1 VPTPARERGGVSGR
15 RGDRPSKRKDI
26 HERALGLLAV
36 RQRSRKELERRLVQA
51 GFEPEAVATELG
63 RLEDVGLIDDATFA
77 AAVVESRMGA
87 RGESR
92 RAVGI
97 KLQQA
102 GVDRDVAMDALDR
115 APDSEQDR
123 ADRLAE
129 TRVARVSGLDPAT
142 GFARVS
148 GFLMRRGY
156 APAVARHAARRALG
170 LEGIDA

>member
-1 VPTPARERGGVSGR
+1 MSARRRDGGPGE
-15 RGDRPSKRKDI
+15 RPSKRKDI

-51 GFEPEAVATELG
+51 GFEADAVATELE
-63 RLEDVGLIDDATFA
+63 RLEQVGLIDDAAFA

-102 GVDRDVAMDALDR
+102 GVDREVALAALDE
-115 APDSEQDR
+115 APDAEQDR

-129 TRVARVSGLDPAT
+129 SRAVRVVGLDPAT

-156 APAVARHAARRALG
+156 PPAVARQAARRALG
-170 LEGIDA
+170 LEGIEA

>member
-1 VPTPARERGGVSGR
+1 MPLPAREQGSGAR
-15 RGDRPSKRKDI
+15 RGKRKDV

-51 GFEPEAVATELG
+51 GFEPDAVEAELG
-63 RLEDVGLIDDATFA
+63 RLEQVGLIDDAAFA

-92 RAVGI
+92 RAVGV

-102 GVDRDVAMDALDR
+102 GVDRDVAQAALDE
-115 APDSEQDR
+115 APEGEQDR
-123 ADRLAE
+123 ADRLAQA
-129 TRVARVSGLDPAT
+129 RAARVSGLDPAA

-156 APAVARHAARRALG
+156 PPGVARQAARRALG
-170 LEGIDA
+170 LEGIEA

>member
-1 VPTPARERGGVSGR
+1 VPASARR
-15 RGDRPSKRKDI
+15 RGDGAGERPGKRKDV

-36 RQRSRKELERRLVQA
+36 RQRSRRELERRLVQA
-51 GFEPEAVATELG
+51 GFESDAVETELD
-63 RLEDVGLIDDATFA
+63 RLEQVGLIDDAAFA

-92 RAVGI
+92 RAVGV

-102 GVDRDVAMDALDR
+102 GVDREVARAALDE
-115 APDSEQDR
+115 APDGEQDR
-123 ADRLAE
+123 ADRLAQARAG
-129 TRVARVSGLDPAT
+129 RVAGLDPAT

-156 APAVARHAARRALG
+156 APGVAREAARRALG
-170 LEGIDA
+170 LEGIEA

>member
-1 VPTPARERGGVSGR
+1 MPSPARDRREGSGK
-15 RGDRPSKRKDI
+15 RPSKRKDI

-36 RQRSRKELERRLVQA
+36 RQRSRRELERRLVQA
-51 GFEPEAVATELG
+51 GFEPDAVEVELG
-63 RLEDVGLIDDATFA
+63 RLEQVGLIDDAALA

-92 RAVGI
+92 RAVGV

-102 GVDRDVAMDALDR
+102 GVDRDVALAALDE
-115 APDSEQDR
+115 APEGEQDR
-123 ADRLAE
+123 ADRLAQA
-129 TRVARVSGLDPAT
+129 RASRVSGLDPAV

-156 APAVARHAARRALG
+156 PPGVARQAARRALG
-170 LEGIDA
+170 LEGIEA

>member
-1 VPTPARERGGVSGR
+1 MPSPARDRREGSGK
-15 RGDRPSKRKDI
+15 RPSKRKDI

-36 RQRSRKELERRLVQA
+36 RQRSRRELERRLVQA
-51 GFEPEAVATELG
+51 GFEPDAVEVELA
-63 RLEDVGLIDDATFA
+63 RLDQVGLIDDVAFA

-92 RAVGI
+92 RAVGV

-102 GVDRDVAMDALDR
+102 GVDRDVALAALDE
-115 APDSEQDR
+115 APEGEQDR
-123 ADRLAE
+123 ADRLAQARA
-129 TRVARVSGLDPAT
+129 TRVSGLDPAV

-156 APAVARHAARRALG
+156 PPGVARQAARRALG
-170 LEGIDA
+170 LEGIEA

>member
-1 VPTPARERGGVSGR
+1 MSPACRAGGSGD
-15 RGDRPSKRKDI
+15 RGDRPGKRKDV

-36 RQRSRKELERRLVQA
+36 RQRSRRELERRLVQA
-51 GFEPEAVATELG
+51 GFEPDAVNAELD
-63 RLEDVGLIDDATFA
+63 RLGHVGLIDDAAFA

-87 RGESR
+87 RRESR

-102 GVDRDVAMDALDR
+102 GVDRQVALAALDE
-115 APDSEQDR
+115 APEEEQDR
-123 ADRLAE
+123 ADRLAQ
-129 TRVARVSGLDPAT
+129 TRARRVAGLDPTT

-156 APAVARHAARRALG
+156 PPAVARQAARRALG
-170 LEGIDA
+170 LEGIEA

>member
-1 VPTPARERGGVSGR
+1 VAASARRTGVSSDRDGR
-15 RGDRPSKRKDI
+15 PTKRKDI

-36 RQRSRKELERRLVQA
+36 RQRSRRELERRLVHA
-51 GFEPEAVATELG
+51 GFDPDAVETELV
-63 RLEDVGLIDDATFA
+63 RLEQVGLIDDAAFA
-77 AAVVESRMGA
+77 AAVVESRMGS

-92 RAVGI
+92 RAVGV

-102 GVDRDVAMDALDR
+102 GVDRDVALAALDE
-115 APDSEQDR
+115 APESEQDR

-129 TRVARVSGLDPAT
+129 SRATRVAGLDPAT

-156 APAVARHAARRALG
+156 PPGVARQAARRALG

>member
-1 VPTPARERGGVSGR
+1 VPSRAREQGSGA
-15 RGDRPSKRKDI
+15 RPSKRKDI

-36 RQRSRKELERRLVQA
+36 RQRSRRELERRLVQA
-51 GFEPEAVATELG
+51 GFEPDAVEVELG
-63 RLEDVGLIDDATFA
+63 RLEQVGLIDDAAFA

-92 RAVGI
+92 RAVGV

-102 GVDRDVAMDALDR
+102 GVDRNVALAALDE
-115 APDSEQDR
+115 APEGEQDR
-123 ADRLAE
+123 ADRLAQARA
-129 TRVARVSGLDPAT
+129 TRVSGLDPAV

-156 APAVARHAARRALG
+156 PPGVARQAARRALG
-170 LEGIDA
+170 LEGIEA

>member
-1 VPTPARERGGVSGR
+1 MPSSARRTAGSGD

-36 RQRSRKELERRLVQA
+36 RQRSRRELERRLAQA
-51 GFEPEAVATELG
+51 GFERDAVDTELG
-63 RLEDVGLIDDATFA
+63 RLEQVGLIDDAAFA
-77 AAVVESRMGA
+77 AAMVESRMGA

-92 RAVGI
+92 RAVGM

-102 GVDRDVAMDALDR
+102 GVDRKVALAALDE
-115 APDSEQDR
+115 APDTEQDR
-123 ADRLAE
+123 ADRLAQ

-142 GFARVS
+142 RFARLR

-156 APAVARHAARRALG
+156 PPGVARQAARKALG
-170 LEGIDA
+170 LEGIEA

>member
-1 VPTPARERGGVSGR
+1 VTSPARQRGGGPGKR
-15 RGDRPSKRKDI
+15 QGKRKDI

-51 GFEPEAVATELG
+51 GFEAEAVANELE
-63 RLEDVGLIDDATFA
+63 RLEQVGLIDDAAFA
-77 AAVVESRMGA
+77 AAVVESRIGV

-102 GVDRDVAMDALDR
+102 GVDRDVALAALDQ
-115 APDSEQDR
+115 APGDEQER

-129 TRVARVSGLDPAT
+129 SRAARVSGLDAAT

-156 APAVARHAARRALG
+156 APAVARQAARRALG
-170 LEGIDA
+170 LEGIEA

>member
-1 VPTPARERGGVSGR
+1 VTSAARRTPGSGD

-36 RQRSRKELERRLVQA
+36 RQRSRRELERRLVQA
-51 GFEPEAVATELG
+51 GFEADAVETELG
-63 RLEDVGLIDDATFA
+63 RLEQVELIDDAAFA

-102 GVDRDVAMDALDR
+102 GVDREVALAALED
-115 APDSEQDR
+115 APDGEQER

-129 TRVARVSGLDPAT
+129 SRAGRVAGLDPMT
-142 GFARVS
+142 GFTRVS

-156 APAVARHAARRALG
+156 APAVARQAARKALG
-170 LEGIDA
+170 LEGIEA

>member
-1 VPTPARERGGVSGR
+1 VSSPARDRREGSGK
-15 RGDRPSKRKDI
+15 RPSKRKDI

-36 RQRSRKELERRLVQA
+36 RQRSRRELECRLVQA
-51 GFEPEAVATELG
+51 GFEPDAVEVELG
-63 RLEDVGLIDDATFA
+63 RLEQVGLIDDAAFA

-102 GVDRDVAMDALDR
+102 GVDRDVAQAALDE
-115 APDSEQDR
+115 APEGEQDR
-123 ADRLAE
+123 ADRLAQARA
-129 TRVARVSGLDPAT
+129 TRVSGLDPAA

-156 APAVARHAARRALG
+156 PPGVARQAARRALG
-170 LEGIDA
+170 LEGIEA

>member
-1 VPTPARERGGVSGR
+1 VASSARRPARSGD
-15 RGDRPSKRKDI
+15 RGDRRGKRRDI

-36 RQRSRKELERRLVQA
+36 RQRSRRELERRLVQA
-51 GFEPEAVATELG
+51 GFEPDAVAAELD
-63 RLEDVGLIDDATFA
+63 RLEQVGLIDDAAFA

-92 RAVGI
+92 RAVGM

-102 GVDRDVAMDALDR
+102 GVDRDVAVAALDE
-115 APDSEQDR
+115 APDDEQDR

-129 TRVARVSGLDPAT
+129 TRARRVTELDPAT

-156 APAVARHAARRALG
+156 PPAVARQAARKALG
-170 LEGIDA
+170 VEGIDA

>member
-1 VPTPARERGGVSGR
+1 MAEDRTGRGARPKRSGT
-15 RGDRPSKRKDI
+15 KKDI

-36 RQRSRKELERRLVQA
+36 RQRSRRELERRLVQA
-51 GFEPEAVATELG
+51 GFEPDAVEVELG
-63 RLEDVGLIDDATFA
+63 RLEQVGLIDDAAFA

-102 GVDRDVAMDALDR
+102 GVDRDVAQAALDE
-115 APDSEQDR
+115 APEGEQDR

-129 TRVARVSGLDPAT
+129 TRARRVTELDPAT

-156 APAVARHAARRALG
+156 PPGVARQAARRALG
-170 LEGIDA
+170 LEGIEA

>member
-1 VPTPARERGGVSGR
+1 VPSRTRDRGASPGERSG
-15 RGDRPSKRKDI
+15 KRKDI

-51 GFEPEAVATELG
+51 GFEPEAVDTELE
-63 RLEDVGLIDDATFA
+63 RLEQVGLLDDAAFA

-102 GVDRDVAMDALDR
+102 GVDRDVASAALDE
-115 APDSEQDR
+115 APEEEQDR
-123 ADRLAE
+123 ADRLAKGRA
-129 TRVARVSGLDPAT
+129 TRVSGLDPAT

-156 APAVARHAARRALG
+156 PPGVARLAARRALG
-170 LEGIDA
+170 LEGIEA

>member
-1 VPTPARERGGVSGR
+1 MTSPARQWGGGPGKR
-15 RGDRPSKRKDI
+15 QGKRKDI

-51 GFEPEAVATELG
+51 GFEAEAVTDELE
-63 RLEDVGLIDDATFA
+63 RLEQVGLIDDAAFA
-77 AAVVESRMGA
+77 TAVVESRIGV

-102 GVDRDVAMDALDR
+102 GVDREVALAALDQ
-115 APDSEQDR
+115 APGDEQER

-129 TRVARVSGLDPAT
+129 SRAARVSGLDPAT

-156 APAVARHAARRALG
+156 PPAVARQAARRALG
-170 LEGIDA
+170 LEGIEA

>member
-1 VPTPARERGGVSGR
+1 MASPARQQGGGPGKR
-15 RGDRPSKRKDI
+15 QGTRKDI

-36 RQRSRKELERRLVQA
+36 RQRSRRELERRLVQA
-51 GFEPEAVATELG
+51 GFESEAVAAELD
-63 RLEDVGLIDDATFA
+63 RLEQVGLIDDAAFA

-102 GVDRDVAMDALDR
+102 GVDRDVALAALDK
-115 APDSEQDR
+115 APDDEQER

-129 TRVARVSGLDPAT
+129 SRATRVSGLDPAT
-142 GFARVS
+142 GFARIS

-156 APAVARHAARRALG
+156 PPGVARQAARRALG
-170 LEGIDA
+170 LEGIEA

>member
-1 VPTPARERGGVSGR
+1 VTSPARQRVGGPGKR
-15 RGDRPSKRKDI
+15 QGKRKDI

-36 RQRSRKELERRLVQA
+36 RQRSRRELERRLVQA
-51 GFEPEAVATELG
+51 GFEAEAVADELE
-63 RLEDVGLIDDATFA
+63 RLEQVGLIDDAAFA
-77 AAVVESRMGA
+77 AALVESRIGV

-102 GVDRDVAMDALDR
+102 GVDREVALAALDQ
-115 APDSEQDR
+115 APGDEQER

-129 TRVARVSGLDPAT
+129 SRAARVSGLDPAT

-170 LEGIDA
+170 LEGIEA

>member
-1 VPTPARERGGVSGR
+1 VPSARRAGA
-15 RGDRPSKRKDI
+15 GDRPDRPGKRKDV

-36 RQRSRKELERRLVQA
+36 RQRSRRELERRLVQA
-51 GFEPEAVATELG
+51 GFDAEAVQSELG
-63 RLEDVGLIDDATFA
+63 RLEDVGLIDDAAFA

-97 KLQQA
+97 KLRQA
-102 GVDRDVAMDALDR
+102 GVDRELALAALDQ
-115 APDSEQDR
+115 APEGEQDR

-129 TRVARVSGLDPAT
+129 ARAPRVGGLDPAT
-142 GFARVS
+142 GFARIS

-156 APAVARHAARRALG
+156 PPGVARQAARRALG
-170 LEGIDA
+170 VEGIEA

>member
-1 VPTPARERGGVSGR
+1 MSSRTRDRGASPGER
-15 RGDRPSKRKDI
+15 RGKRKDI

-51 GFEPEAVATELG
+51 GFEPEAVETELE
-63 RLEDVGLIDDATFA
+63 RLEQVGLLDDAAFA

-102 GVDRDVAMDALDR
+102 GVDRDVALAALDE
-115 APDSEQDR
+115 APEEEQDR
-123 ADRLAE
+123 ADRLAQGRA
-129 TRVARVSGLDPAT
+129 TRVSGLDPAT

-156 APAVARHAARRALG
+156 PPGVARLAARRALG
-170 LEGIDA
+170 LEGIEA

>member
-1 VPTPARERGGVSGR
+1 MTAPARQRGGGPGTR
-15 RGDRPSKRKDI
+15 QGKRKDI

-36 RQRSRKELERRLVQA
+36 RQRSRRELERRLVQA
-51 GFEPEAVATELG
+51 GFESDTVAAELD
-63 RLEDVGLIDDATFA
+63 RLEQVGLVDDAAFA
-77 AAVVESRMGA
+77 ASVVESRMGV

-92 RAVGI
+92 RAVGV

-102 GVDRDVAMDALDR
+102 GVDREVALAALDQG
-115 APDSEQDR
+115 PGDEQER

-129 TRVARVSGLDPAT
+129 TRASRVSSLDPAT

-156 APAVARHAARRALG
+156 PPGVARQAARRALG
-170 LEGIDA
+170 LEGIEA

>member
-1 VPTPARERGGVSGR
+1 VPSSTRRAAGSGD

-36 RQRSRKELERRLVQA
+36 RQRSRRELERRLVQA
-51 GFEPEAVATELG
+51 GFEPDAVEVELG
-63 RLEDVGLIDDATFA
+63 RLEQVGLIDDAAFA

-92 RAVGI
+92 RAVGV

-102 GVDRDVAMDALDR
+102 GVDRDIAVAALDE
-115 APDSEQDR
+115 APEGEQDR
-123 ADRLAE
+123 ADRLAQARA
-129 TRVARVSGLDPAT
+129 TRVSGLDPAV

-156 APAVARHAARRALG
+156 PPGVARQAARRALG
-170 LEGIDA
+170 LEGIEA

>member
-1 VPTPARERGGVSGR
+1 MPSARRRGTGSGERGE
-15 RGDRPSKRKDI
+15 RPSKRKDI

-36 RQRSRKELERRLVQA
+36 RQRSRRELERRLVQA
-51 GFEPEAVATELG
+51 GFEPDAVEVELG
-63 RLEDVGLIDDATFA
+63 RLEQVGLIDDAAFA

-102 GVDRDVAMDALDR
+102 GVDRDVAQAALDE
-115 APDSEQDR
+115 APEGEQDR
-123 ADRLAE
+123 ADRLAQARA
-129 TRVARVSGLDPAT
+129 TRVSGLDPAA

-156 APAVARHAARRALG
+156 PPGVARLAARRALG
-170 LEGIDA
+170 LEGIEA

>member
-1 VPTPARERGGVSGR
+1 VTSPARKRGSGLGERQGKR
-15 RGDRPSKRKDI
+15 RDI

-36 RQRSRKELERRLVQA
+36 RQRSRRELERRLVQA
-51 GFEPEAVATELG
+51 SFEPDAVAAELD
-63 RLEDVGLIDDATFA
+63 RLEQVGLIDDAAFA
-77 AAVVESRMGA
+77 AAVVESRMA
-87 RGESR
+87 VRGESR

-102 GVDRDVAMDALDR
+102 GVDREVALAALDQ
-115 APDSEQDR
+115 APDDEQER

-129 TRVARVSGLDPAT
+129 TRAARVSALDPAT

-156 APAVARHAARRALG
+156 PPGVARLAARRALG
-170 LEGIDA
+170 LEGIEA

>member
-1 VPTPARERGGVSGR
+1 VPPPTREQGSGA
-15 RGDRPSKRKDI
+15 RPSKRKDV

-51 GFEPEAVATELG
+51 GFEPEPVQAELG
-63 RLEDVGLIDDATFA
+63 RLEQVGLIDDAAFA

-92 RAVGI
+92 RAVGV

-102 GVDRDVAMDALDR
+102 GVDRDVARAALDL
-115 APDSEQDR
+115 APEGEQDR
-123 ADRLAE
+123 ADRLAQARA
-129 TRVARVSGLDPAT
+129 TRVSGLDPAT

-156 APAVARHAARRALG
+156 PPGVARQAARRALG
-170 LEGIDA
+170 LEGIEV